1 MFAIRSE
8 SRPVDERIDA
18 VRLKLEILLNQ
29 PVQQF
34 GTGKG
39 LHNST
44 EIGFS
49 ANLQNKSENEIP
61 ATGGQ
66 AFTEGLPIGRDVGF
80 GAIDC
85 MRNGQILVVV
95 ERVVRPSRLPLRQR
109 GPVVGLCANANTAIG
124 VKAILRFGLMG
135 AGYEVAGVVHV
146 DQAEV
151 TVRQVEIQGGNFQS
165 PVMGEF
171 GDQIG
176 RIERVIVSA

>member
-8 SRPVDERIDA
+8 GRPVDERIDA

-34 GTGKG
+34 GAGKG

-66 AFTEGLPIGRDVGF
+66 AFTEGLPIGRDIGF
-80 GAIDC
+80 GAVDC

-95 ERVVRPSRLPLRQR
+95 ERVVRPSRLPL
-109 GPVVGLCANANTAIG
+109 
-124 VKAILRFGLMG
+124 
-135 AGYEVAGVVHV
+135 
-146 DQAEV
+146 
-151 TVRQVEIQGGNFQS
+151 
-165 PVMGEF
+165 
-171 GDQIG
+171 
-176 RIERVIVSA
+176 